1 VGAGLDLVF
10 SDLVWSHEMTLTLD
24 KFPDLK
30 TITYDSRYEMNGR
43 GLGFSVGI
51 LWKPHRMLQIGA
63 KYQHRVVIDYR
74 GFDIFDTRTPAAPLI
89 PHPTL
94 PRYYF
99 YEFFNFFFKRQEVT
113 SRLTLPQE
121 VVGGVLIA
129 PFPNLSL
136 SFDAQRTAWHELGS
150 WEFQSVNSDENLS
163 PDFTPLYREFYGV
176 GPNYGRQSAGL
187 VLKDAWKYKGGIEYD
202 LFGRFALRGGLARH
216 ESAVETSDLNPVYP
230 DLDRTVM
237 SLGFGYEGPFYSIW
251 DRKEMGQFLVDV
263 FFQYAWAKKRT
274 ASPPA
279 VELTYEGNRWILGIS
294 VGFII

>member
-1 VGAGLDLVF
+1 
-10 SDLVWSHEMTLTLD
+10 MTLTLV
-24 KFPDLK
+24 KFPDLN
-30 TITYDSRYEMNGR
+30 TIAYNSECEMNGH

-63 KYQHRVVIDYR
+63 KYQHHVAIDYR
-74 GFDIFDTRTPAAPLI
+74 GFNVFDSRVPAAPLI
-89 PHPTL
+89 PHPTII
-94 PRYYF
+94 RYYY
-99 YEFFNFFFKRQEVT
+99 YEFFTFFFKRQAVT
-113 SRLTLPQE
+113 TRMTLPQE
-121 VVGGVLIA
+121 VVGGVLIT

-136 SFDAQRTAWHELGS
+136 TFDAQKTSWHELGS
-150 WEFQSVNSDENLS
+150 WEFQSVNSEENLN
-163 PDFTPLYREFYGV
+163 PEFTPEFREFYGV
-176 GPNYGRQSAGL
+176 GPNYGRQSTGL

-202 LFGRFALRGGLARH
+202 LFGRFALRAGLARH

-230 DLDRTVM
+230 DLERTIM

-251 DRKEMGQFLVDV
+251 DRKEMGQFLIDV

-274 ASPPA
+274 ASPPS